1 MQVAGAWITLRK
13 AKWLRNFKKK
23 GMQQLT
29 ECFPQDGNKNKAA
42 RAPPQRQIPV
52 VSSPFVCRFHTH
64 VNTPAEETAEHKAFF
79 FVCFFCSGSAPS
91 RSRRLW
97 GHAERASVWQRQRKC
112 ISQPCCVFLAGGS
125 CVEFTLEKLHFC
137 FDLIKAKY
145 WAIVRH
151 LAGVC
156 LTL

>member
-1 MQVAGAWITLRK
+1 MTQKLK
-13 AKWLRNFKKK
+13 KKK
-23 GMQQLT
+23 GTQQLT
-29 ECFPQDGNKNKAA
+29 ECSPQDGNKNKEAG
-42 RAPPQRQIPV
+42 PCLQRQIPIA
-52 VSSPFVCRFHTH
+52 SSQFVCRFHTH
-64 VNTPAEETAEHKAFF
+64 VNTPAEKTAEHKAYFF
-79 FVCFFCSGSAPS
+79 FFCLFLCSGVGGSEATQSERQCDSDKGNALVSHVVCF
-91 RSRRLW
+91 W
-97 GHAERASVWQRQRKC
+97 QAS
-112 ISQPCCVFLAGGS
+112 S